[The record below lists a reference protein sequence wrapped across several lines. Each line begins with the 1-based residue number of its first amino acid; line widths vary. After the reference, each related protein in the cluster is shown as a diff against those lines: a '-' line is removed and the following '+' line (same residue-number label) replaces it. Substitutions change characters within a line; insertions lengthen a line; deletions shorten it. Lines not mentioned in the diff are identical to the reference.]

1 MCHFCLGQD
10 FRQTRAQDDD
20 EADEGTEG
28 AQGGVER
35 VGEAG
40 NGFSGED
47 RAQNH
52 AQKDRDVHVL
62 AHHHQNDVEQQG
74 QEAEEGMQPK
84 DHSFHL
90 LFFIRGFRWDR
101 HIIFLHLPEARLL
114 PEGAKIPEEKGAESD
129 GQR

>member
-40 NGFSGED
+40 
-47 RAQNH
+47 
-52 AQKDRDVHVL
+52 KDSPVRIAPRITHRRTETFMSL
-62 AHHHQNDVEQQG
+62 
-74 QEAEEGMQPK
+74 P
-84 DHSFHL
+84 
-90 LFFIRGFRWDR
+90 
-101 HIIFLHLPEARLL
+101 III
-114 PEGAKIPEEKGAESD
+114 KTM
-129 GQR
+129 